1 MEKQLRSGYTTGS
14 CASAAAMAAAIFLFH
29 QMTDFQKKASRLP
42 GQIRVRL
49 GNGAVADFCPEYGKT
64 LEGVREKNGWCR
76 VKKDA
81 GDDPDVTDGVW
92 IYARVSP
99 VSEKRF
105 EELCSQGAGYWLSE
119 YPGLYLNGGAGI
131 GIAGR
136 AGLSC
141 PVGSYAINP
150 VPRRV
155 ILAAVEDVR
164 RDMAYE
170 GKLEVQIAIP
180 EGIHLAE
187 KTFNPRLGIR
197 GGISVLGTTGIVEPM
212 SEQALLETIRLDIR
226 MKAVA
231 GDRVL
236 LLTPGNYGEM
246 FCMQELG
253 IPLGE
258 TVKCSTF
265 IGDSVAFAVEEGFEK
280 LLLTGHIGKLVKVA
294 GGVKNTHS
302 RYGDR
307 RMETMEQLVR
317 EVRKEMLSEAKNQ
330 RLFKQTGERRAGLTE
345 IQTKELAGRIGQAN
359 TTEEAVGW
367 LKEAGLAGLVMNI
380 AAERIK
386 RQISQWTAGRIRAEV
401 IVFSSAHGVVGET
414 EQAEAFLGLWKGRI

>member
-1 MEKQLRSGYTTGS
+1 
-14 CASAAAMAAAIFLFH
+14 MA
-29 QMTDFQKKASRLP
+29 
-42 GQIRVRL
+42 
-49 GNGAVADFCPEYGKT
+49 
-64 LEGVREKNGWCR
+64 
-76 VKKDA
+76 
-81 GDDPDVTDGVW
+81 
-92 IYARVSP
+92 
-99 VSEKRF
+99 
-105 EELCSQGAGYWLSE
+105 GAGYWLSE

-258 TVKCSTF
+258 TVKCSNF

-307 RMETMEQLVR
+307 RMETIEQLER

-414 EQAEAFLGLWKGRI
+414 EQAEAFLGLWTGRI